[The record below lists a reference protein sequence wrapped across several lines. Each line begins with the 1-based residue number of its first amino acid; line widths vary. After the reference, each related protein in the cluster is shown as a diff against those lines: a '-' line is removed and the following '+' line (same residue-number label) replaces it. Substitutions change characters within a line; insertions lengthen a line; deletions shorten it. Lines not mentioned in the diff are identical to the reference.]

1 VTAVQ
6 SFDKGAQA
14 GMKQVLN
21 QCKRQCEPDDIDV
34 NACSMLGKDAASE
47 IAEGY
52 AAVHCGSHIMFT
64 PSHNKYKEE
73 CFEIG
78 LDDCKGAIV
87 DKLNLY
93 CKGQDID
100 NHSLVVK
107 GLKLMCPIKV
117 GSFIDHTLG

>member
-1 VTAVQ
+1 MTSVK

-14 GMKQVLN
+14 GMKQVLT
-21 QCKRQCEPDDIDV
+21 QYKKQCELMILILTRAV
-34 NACSMLGKDAASE
+34 CWEKMLLGDCR
-47 IAEGY
+47 G
-52 AAVHCGSHIMFT
+52 VCCGTLRLSHYVT

-73 CFEIG
+73 YFEIG
-78 LDDCKGAIV
+78 LGDYKGAIV

-107 GLKLMCPIKV
+107 GLKSMCPIKV